1 MDLKTLTEYIRIH
14 KISLEQDMADAQE
27 GIEIPD
33 DEYFESDSFYMGAID
48 TCDHLLEYIN
58 EQFRQHYLAASPSKV
73 N

>member
-1 MDLKTLTEYIRIH
+1 MDINTLREYINIH

-48 TCDHLLEYIN
+48 TCDHLLRIIN
-58 EQFRQHYLAASPSKV
+58 E
-73 N
+73 